1 MKVLSYVILK
11 DGSEEYVNRKVSD
24 VTFYDLQTK
33 GKVARK
39 NILRVLRDSMID
51 YKDVKT
57 LVFEDEDKYIDMYNN
72 NIYKLSNL
80 CILTNKSYPSWKV
93 LNAEVYVDE
102 KAYSNCYELERVLK
116 KHFGFDED
124 EYISTMEYDCKKTKY
139 RCEKVN
145 A

>member
-57 LVFEDEDKYIDMYNN
+57 LVFEKEDKYIEMYDHPKY
-72 NIYKLSNL
+72 YKLFNL
-80 CILTNKSYPSWKV
+80 CIMTNKSYPSWKV
-93 LNAEVYVDE
+93 LKGE
-102 KAYSNCYELERVLK
+102 
-116 KHFGFDED
+116 
-124 EYISTMEYDCKKTKY
+124 
-139 RCEKVN
+139 
-145 A
+145 